1 MIMKTLPAAFILVIS
16 PFILPAQDNV
26 PEAVKAG
33 FTQQY
38 PTHQVYKWEHRKKR
52 NEWEA
57 KFSIGDRRQEAYF
70 TPDGNWRRTEQNI
83 QSDELPGPVTEA
95 MKNAGL
101 PDWKVL
107 DIELHR
113 TPEHEAVY
121 EIQAERKRQ
130 QRYFYFLPDGTTA
143 QPTVPREK

>member
-1 MIMKTLPAAFILVIS
+1 MTKYLATLLLFCSFPLLSKAQVPVPPAV
-16 PFILPAQDNV
+16 Q
-26 PEAVKAG
+26 EG
-33 FTQQY
+33 FTRQY
-38 PTHQVYKWEHRKKR
+38 PEYQVYKWDHRKKR

-57 KFSIGDRRQEAYF
+57 KFSIDGRRQEAYF
-70 TPDGNWRRTEQNI
+70 TPDGNWQRTEQNI
-83 QSDELPGPVTEA
+83 KADELPRSVVDA
-95 MKNAGL
+95 MKTAGL

-113 TPEHEAVY
+113 TPKHEAVY

-143 QPTVPREK
+143 EPTVPREK